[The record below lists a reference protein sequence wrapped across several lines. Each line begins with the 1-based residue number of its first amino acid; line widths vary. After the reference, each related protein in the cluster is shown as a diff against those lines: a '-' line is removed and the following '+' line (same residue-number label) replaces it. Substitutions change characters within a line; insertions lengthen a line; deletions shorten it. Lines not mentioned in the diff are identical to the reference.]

1 MAKIT
6 STEEWIEAAVKHL
19 DKIKDSGERYNFVHS
34 LIFNLALY
42 GGYNDYE
49 MIGIL
54 RWVEADL
61 IEAARDMHCDG
72 DCDNCDRDDGDE

>member
-1 MAKIT
+1 MSKIT
-6 STEEWIEAAVKHL
+6 STEDWIEASIKHL
-19 DKIKDSGERYNFVHS
+19 EKIKDSDERYNFVHS

-61 IEAARDMHCDG
+61 IEAIRNTPQCDG
-72 DCDNCDRDDGDE
+72 DCDNCKNEE